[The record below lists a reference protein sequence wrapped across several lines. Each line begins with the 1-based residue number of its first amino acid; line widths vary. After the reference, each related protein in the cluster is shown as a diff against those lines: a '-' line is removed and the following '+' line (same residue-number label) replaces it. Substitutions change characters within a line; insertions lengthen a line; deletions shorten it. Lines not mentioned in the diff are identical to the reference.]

1 MADGRYPSPEEY
13 ASYFVGVV
21 NEFYPVGVR
30 LFECSNE
37 DQYLWDSIDYGPWQE
52 QQFFRNTLPIIR
64 RSVPEDVRLI
74 SPAMSFSPSLW
85 NHNPNNPT
93 EWVLDDWFAAYQWT
107 DAGRKPMFWHL
118 FDYVGANV
126 YFGDPRKILDPSFGM
141 SYRQLHER
149 SGGMPVVVT
158 ELGCSAH
165 LIFNPDG
172 SRRYTDA
179 EVDAI
184 RCEAYPDWL
193 QTAEEEGYV
202 HSSHIFIEGGTP
214 DWASYRIT
222 PAVAQAVKLWA
233 ETKEPTDV

>member
-37 DQYLWDSIDYGPWQE
+37 DQYLWDSLDYGPWQE

-64 RSVPEDVRLI
+64 RSIPDDVKLI
-74 SPAMSFSPSLW
+74 SPAMSFSPALW

-126 YFGDPRKILDPSFGM
+126 YFTTADRLRDPSYGM
-141 SYRQLHER
+141 SYKQLHER
-149 SGGMPVVVT
+149 SQGMPVVVC
-158 ELGCSAH
+158 EYGSSAH
-165 LIFNPDG
+165 LIFDNG
-172 SRRYTDA
+172 VRRYTD
-179 EVDAI
+179 EQVDAI
-184 RCEAYPDWL
+184 RCETYPAWL
-193 QTAEEEGYV
+193 EDAHSEGYV
-202 HSSHIFIEGGTP
+202 HSAHAFIMNPTP
-214 DWASYRIT
+214 DWRGYEIS
-222 PAVAQAVKLWA
+222 PAVAAAVKMWA
-233 ETKEPTDV
+233 ESKQEPTDV